1 MKTVDLIRRYFSENF
16 WIIPIQKNSKV
27 PIRKNWTEE
36 QLGFEQTLHYLR
48 NGYNIGVVGGKQS
61 RSPIGEDLIMLDF
74 DGRLGTGTIT
84 DNIEQYRKL
93 NTWVQFTPKGFH
105 VILRYDRNTTD
116 AYLNSDD
123 GMKNEIDSW
132 ITYNGLSNPHRT
144 TLEPKHED
152 NTFNTSKDE
161 HDKYFLD
168 TIRWTSMYIL
178 VCPSKVDNKNYW
190 WLDDLKGEILSI

>member
-1 MKTVDLIRRYFSENF
+1 MERDIRMKTVDLIRRYFSENF

-74 DGRLGTGTIT
+74 DGRLGTGMIK

-93 NTWVQFTPKGFH
+93 NTWIQFTPKGFH
-105 VILRYDRNTTD
+105 VLLRSNT
-116 AYLNSDD
+116 NI
-123 GMKNEIDSW
+123 KEIQLKIIEYMIKHD
-132 ITYNGLSNPHRT
+132 LKDPHRT

-152 NTFNTSKDE
+152 NTFNTTKEE